1 VVLIIDDAQNMP
13 IETLENLRMLSNLET
28 STDKLIQMVLVGQ
41 PEFVRILNVD
51 QLRQLDQRI
60 AIRCTIIPFTQEESL
75 AYIKHRLAK
84 VAMDESPVFTKGA
97 LKKIVKRAKGIPRS
111 LNILCDNTLITG
123 FGYEKKPV
131 NIKIV
136 KEVMA
141 DFENKARPS
150 LLRWVLAPA
159 ASILLIAGLF
169 LIYPSRDLSLPKLE
183 NPVLSLTTAQ
193 SQREEAMKPS
203 MESPGLSRIDQ
214 SAPVEEKIERE
225 EEKIQPESEKSYT
238 LTQRVKKGDNL
249 SRLTKKVYGHAD
261 DKLIERVK
269 QNNPRIKDVNHIK
282 AGDEIVFPEIGENQ
296 VKSKG

>member
-1 VVLIIDDAQNMP
+1 
-13 IETLENLRMLSNLET
+13 
-28 STDKLIQMVLVGQ
+28 
-41 PEFVRILNVD
+41 
-51 QLRQLDQRI
+51 
-60 AIRCTIIPFTQEESL
+60 
-75 AYIKHRLAK
+75 
-84 VAMDESPVFTKGA
+84 MDESPVFTKGA

-141 DFENKARPS
+141 DFENRAGPS

-203 MESPGLSRIDQ
+203 MWSPGLSRIDQ